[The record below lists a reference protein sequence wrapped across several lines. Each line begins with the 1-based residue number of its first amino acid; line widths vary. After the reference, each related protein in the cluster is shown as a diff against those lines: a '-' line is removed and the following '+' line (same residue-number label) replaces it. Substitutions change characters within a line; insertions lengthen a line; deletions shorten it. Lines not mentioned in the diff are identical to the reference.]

1 VSPLPSGGYQQNC
14 GQMLNVGRL
23 TQRQLTGVTEVERK
37 MRETVRLIYIYK
49 SGVPKNNKK

>member
-1 VSPLPSGGYQQNC
+1 
-14 GQMLNVGRL
+14 MLNVGRL